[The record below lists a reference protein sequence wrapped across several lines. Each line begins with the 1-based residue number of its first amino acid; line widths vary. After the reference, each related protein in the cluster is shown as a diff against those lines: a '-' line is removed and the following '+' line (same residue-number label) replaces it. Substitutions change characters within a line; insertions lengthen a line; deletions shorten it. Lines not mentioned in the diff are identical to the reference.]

1 MTDPN
6 RTAIMLLVDRS
17 GSMHAIKNSAEEAVN
32 AFVNAQRIHDGN
44 SRTVSLGVFD
54 DVYELLIPSVDVH
67 DCEPFKLE
75 PRGSTALLDAMGR
88 AIVEFGAELA
98 ELPEDERPGTVIFGV
113 MTDGQEN
120 SSQLY
125 TFKQV
130 QALVRHQEKA
140 YNWQI
145 VYLGANQDAI
155 ATGAKLGVRADRSMS
170 YAATDH
176 GTRAVYDT
184 FSASSVRASGIGGQ
198 SISFTDEDREDA
210 MADEESTR

>member
-17 GSMHAIKNSAEEAVN
+17 GSMHAIKSSAEEAIN
-32 AFVNAQRIHDGN
+32 EFLSAQRTTGDQ
-44 SRTVSLGVFD
+44 RTVSVAVFD
-54 DVYELLIPSVDVH
+54 DAYEVVIPSVNAKACPTFH
-67 DCEPFKLE
+67 LE

-88 AIVEFGAELA
+88 SITEFGAELA
-98 ELPEDERPGTVIFGV
+98 DLPEDQRPSTVVFGI

-120 SSQLY
+120 SSEIYSWGQI
-125 TFKQV
+125 KN
-130 QALVRHQEKA
+130 LVRHQENA

-155 ATGAKLGVRADRSMS
+155 ATGAKLGVQRSRSMS

-176 GTRAVYDT
+176 GTRSVMNSYT
-184 FSASSVRASGIGGQ
+184 ASSVRTGGIGGQ
-198 SISFTDEDREDA
+198 SISFTDDDREDA